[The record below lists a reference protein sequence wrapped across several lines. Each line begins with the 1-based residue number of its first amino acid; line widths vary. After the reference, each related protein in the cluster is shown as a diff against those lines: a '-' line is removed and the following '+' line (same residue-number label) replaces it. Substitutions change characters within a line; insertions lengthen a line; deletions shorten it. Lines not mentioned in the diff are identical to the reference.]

1 VSTFDPVKC
10 PQAIEYQGAT
20 PVLVFHPKFVV
31 QALHNYPA
39 NRPRIK
45 ASCTKSVSKY
55 KRGGMPSKPYV
66 ATRLQ
71 ARAVV
76 AAHALAPQ
84 NVAGRGQL
92 HAWSH
97 LTGHDLK
104 TVAPLSLGTR
114 LHSKY
119 WLLRERCWSAAQHPP
134 GDRHFYKTSTS
145 TGGCLKMRSKPSQH
159 LFVLLVNSRL
169 QLGS

>member
-1 VSTFDPVKC
+1 MTKTFFIVPTFDPVKC
-10 PQAIEYQGAT
+10 PQAMEYQGAT

-31 QALHNYPA
+31 QALLNYPA

-45 ASCTKSVSKY
+45 ASCTKSVSEC

-84 NVAGRGQL
+84 NVARRGQL
-92 HAWSH
+92 HAWSP
-97 LTGHDLK
+97 LTGHDPN
-104 TVAPLSLGTR
+104 TVAPLSLGSR

-119 WLLRERCWSAAQHPP
+119 WLLRGRCWSAAQHPP
-134 GDRHFYKTSTS
+134 AIAIFTKLQPVQGV
-145 TGGCLKMRSKPSQH
+145 GRS
-159 LFVLLVNSRL
+159 
-169 QLGS
+169 

>member
-20 PVLVFHPKFVV
+20 PVSVFHPKFVV
-31 QALHNYPA
+31 QAILNYPA
-39 NRPRIK
+39 NRPRLK
-45 ASCTKSVSKY
+45 ASCTKSVSEH
-55 KRGGMPSKPYV
+55 KRGDMPSKPYV

-71 ARAVV
+71 PRAVD
-76 AAHALAPQ
+76 AAHALAPK

-97 LTGHDLK
+97 LTGHYPS
-104 TVAPLSLGTR
+104 TVAPLSLGSR

-119 WLLRERCWSAAQHPP
+119 WLLRGRCRSAAQHPRRSP
-134 GDRHFYKTSTS
+134 FFYKTSTS
-145 TGGCLKMRSKPSQH
+145 TAPFQDALAIALQH
-159 LFVLLVNSRL
+159 DD
-169 QLGS
+169 